1 MGKGRPDEE
10 VPSSDEGGS
19 HGGLLS
25 SVTGSNLGFSRLCGY
40 CTENRFKEGKGGSRR
55 PGERRCW
62 LGVGWWQAVGIVI
75 EETEEGAH
83 LVESMGSLVLDMV
96 RLGCPLVRQWRS

>member
-1 MGKGRPDEE
+1 MY
-10 VPSSDEGGS
+10 SDEGGS

-25 SVTGSNLGFSRLCGY
+25 RVTGSNLGFSY
-40 CTENRFKEGKGGSRR
+40 CIENRFKEGKGGSRR

-75 EETEEGAH
+75 EKTEEGAD
-83 LVESMGSLVLDMV
+83 LVEGMGSLVLDMV
-96 RLGCPLVRQWRS
+96 RLGCPLVRKWRS